1 MKIAIATTT
10 RADWGLLSPLAAAL
24 RDSGADIRIMAAA
37 MHFDPLMGE
46 TWREIEADGFALAAH
61 TVYRHAGTDSGRMP
75 ATL

>member
-46 TWREIEADGFALAAH
+46 TWREIEADG
-61 TVYRHAGTDSGRMP
+61 
-75 ATL
+75 